1 MNSVVKMPRESKLV
15 LLYAPWCGFC
25 QKLKAEGG
33 TWDRVKAELSR
44 LEFGTKIIE
53 INVAEDKAAAKPY
66 MDETNQGIPQIA
78 IVFDGEVVD
87 RHVGFTEEAN
97 DIIGKLL
104 GAEHN
109 YLAKTA
115 ERLKDHGSKLALEK
129 TAALLKRRM

>member
-66 MDETNQGIPQIA
+66 KDETKGIPQIA

-87 RHVGFTEEAN
+87 RHIGYTPDAN
-97 DIIGKLL
+97 VIIGKLL
-104 GAEHN
+104 GAEHK

-129 TAALLKRRM
+129 TAALLKRQM